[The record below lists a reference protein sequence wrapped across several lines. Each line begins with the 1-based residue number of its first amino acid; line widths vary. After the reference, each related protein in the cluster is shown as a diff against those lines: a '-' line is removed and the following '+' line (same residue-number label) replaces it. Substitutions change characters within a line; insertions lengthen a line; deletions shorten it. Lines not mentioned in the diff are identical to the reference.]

1 MPSETKIV
9 QKILHLAGKAFKD
22 FKEKLEAHEEQ
33 YRKIQVTNNLQLN
46 EKVQEVDEKNYEL
59 LDPRG

>member
-1 MPSETKIV
+1 MFNAAPNETEIV

-33 YRKIQVTNNLQLN
+33 YRKIQETTNLQLN

-59 LDPRG
+59 